1 MTTPESPAEEASNNT
16 KGEVS
21 LVTHDLAEPNEPG
34 PPDGFT
40 PVGVVVHSP
49 RSPRF
54 SSVDVLL
61 NPDCDVNPGEFLFV
75 LHPSVSAT
83 SALVTVVQVEDAH
96 EVNPNESADL
106 AAARRKLGLNRA
118 YAGEGR
124 SLRIHRVAEAS
135 AMEEYDMALDSSTGD
150 WRLLSRRGI
159 AALARA
165 GYWVVRVPS
174 RFKQEVV
181 GSLDDPDLGLHVGRF
196 AGESGEPVTLT
207 PKVLQLGAFV
217 GGNPGS
223 GKSYF
228 CGNVLEEA
236 AAFSV
241 PTLIIDVNGEFGDAV
256 TSLGGKV
263 IRLPSKSEFGLG
275 LHLLTSSEL
284 VSITPNVQ
292 PNTQYAELIE
302 LAHGRCQSEFY
313 RTNKPIT
320 FNDLEQ
326 AITDLGEDLK
336 ITAASV
342 RAATSRING
351 LSRDPL
357 FARTYEFM
365 AELHKH
371 RIISLDCR
379 YLTLRQTRLIS
390 AAAARILQ
398 QYGREMTK
406 KANEGDMEAASWF
419 ALLFIDEAHMVAP
432 ANEST
437 VSTQVLYEL
446 ARMGR
451 HVRTGLLMSSQSPL
465 DLDKSI
471 LKRLQTRFIFT
482 LERDQLSA
490 IGGITA
496 DFGDEMLQHIPKLPR
511 GTCAVSGTTEVV
523 RHGFFMEVRER
534 RTPVRGSTPDVFS
547 GRVKEKK

>member
-1 MTTPESPAEEASNNT
+1 MTVIDPLSSEPSKQA
-16 KGEVS
+16 GEIS
-21 LVTHDLAEPNEPG
+21 LVTHDLSEPNEIA

-40 PVGVVVHSP
+40 AIGVVVNSP

-54 SSVDVLL
+54 NSVDVLL
-61 NPDCDVNPGEFLFV
+61 NADCDVNPGEFLFV
-75 LHPSVSAT
+75 LHPST
-83 SALVTVVQVEDAH
+83 SDTTAVVTVVQVEDAH
-96 EVNPNESADL
+96 EVNPNEAADL

-124 SLRIHRVAEAS
+124 SIRIYRVAEAS
-135 AMEEYDMALDSSTGD
+135 AMEEYDMARHSTSDD
-150 WRLLSRRGI
+150 WRLLSRRGVST
-159 AALARA
+159 LTRA
-165 GYWVVRVPS
+165 GFWVVRLPS

-181 GSLDDPDLGLHVGRF
+181 GSLSNEDEGLHVGRF
-196 AGESGEPVTLT
+196 AGEDGEPVTLS

-236 AAFSV
+236 AAFDV
-241 PTLIIDVNGEFGDAV
+241 PTLVIDVNGEFGDAV
-256 TSLGGKV
+256 AALGGKV
-263 IRLPSKSEFGLG
+263 IQLPNKNEFGLG

-302 LAHGRCQSEFY
+302 LAHDRCRGEFS
-313 RTNKPIT
+313 RTSKPIT

-336 ITAASV
+336 ITPASI
-342 RAATSRING
+342 RAATSRVNG

-357 FARTYEFM
+357 FARSYEFM
-365 AELHKH
+365 KELHKH
-371 RIISLDCR
+371 RVISLDCR
-379 YLTLRQTRLIS
+379 YLTLRQTRLIA

-398 QYGREMTK
+398 QYGREMTR
-406 KANEGDMEAASWF
+406 KANEGDIEAASWF
-419 ALLFIDEAHMVAP
+419 SLLFIDEAHMVAP
-432 ANEST
+432 STEST

-490 IGGITA
+490 IGGISA

-534 RTPVRGSTPDVFS
+534 RTPVGGGTPDVFS
-547 GRVKEKK
+547 IRTKGKK